1 MIPDGVMSGF
11 DQAKMSPD
19 ERQFIQTYC
28 IAIQRD
34 YDLLQII
41 RGLLA
46 PDGLGLTCA
55 IHATKLAKTL
65 HGQQLFYCSKFA
77 ALGATFAPSAKAL
90 LAKKEVTPPELV
102 AGIFTQSFFKLVDSE
117 TKQVLITDKNLPSH
131 DGWSSGH
138 PADWQQMIK
147 AMQEIHDQKLQTNQL
162 SNSALVNALL
172 KLFSML
178 PPILPTKK
186 WTEED
191 ADLLEAEYYE
201 DDEEAYNEE
210 EEEDYDDDTE
220 ESDDDDT
227 DLDHYM

>member
-1 MIPDGVMSGF
+1 MSGF
-11 DQAKMSPD
+11 DQTKMSPD
-19 ERQFIQTYC
+19 ERQFIRTYC

-41 RGLLA
+41 RGLLSS
-46 PDGLGLTCA
+46 DGLSLTCA
-55 IHATKLAKTL
+55 IRATELAKTI

-77 ALGATFAPSAKAL
+77 ALGAKFVTSAKMA
-90 LAKKEVTPPELV
+90 ANKKDDTPIELV
-102 AGIFTQSFFKLVDSE
+102 ANIFTQSFFKLVDSE
-117 TKQVLITDKNLPSH
+117 TKKVLITDKNLPSH

-147 AMQEIHDQKLQTNQL
+147 SMQEIHEQKLQTNQP

-172 KLFSML
+172 KLFFML
-178 PPILPTKK
+178 PPVLPIKK
-186 WTEED
+186 WAEEED
-191 ADLLEAEYYE
+191 DLEPSEYYE
-201 DDEEAYNEE
+201 DDEEECDEE
-210 EEEDYDDDTE
+210 EYDEDDE